1 MNKSFFAKVAGSALI
16 AASMFAAASASA
28 ATTYLNFNG
37 ESASFSATYGPGVA
51 NFSDEFLFDV
61 PTFSTS
67 DPVGTVTVS
76 ATKIGKFLVPTIN
89 NTSLSFFRVNADSSH
104 TGLATTYDASGFYL
118 ADVLPAGMYGF
129 TFAGDIK
136 DIAKGGSILASGV
149 FGQKAALAEL
159 DKQGKCG
166 SYGGTLTMNV
176 SAVPEPE
183 TYAMLVAGLGLL
195 AFTARRKASNKVG

>member
-51 NFSDEFLFDV
+51 NFSDDFLFDV
-61 PTFSTS
+61 PSFSTS

-89 NTSLSFFRVNADSSH
+89 NTTLSFFRVNADSSH
-104 TGLATTYDASGFYL
+104 TGLATTYDANGFYL

-136 DIAKGGSILASGV
+136 DIAKG
-149 FGQKAALAEL
+149 
-159 DKQGKCG
+159 G